1 MRIIYG
7 ISTGCLIVISH
18 DRFFLDSIVDHLFVF
33 EGNGK
38 IKDFPGGYS
47 DYREWA
53 AAQAQQ
59 SSASSA
65 IEKPATQKEKQM
77 SRKRKMS
84 FKEQKEFESLTVE
97 IEQLTN
103 EKNELEAA
111 FNSGNVDDI
120 TVKAARYE
128 EIKNLLDEKEMRW
141 LELSEI

>member
-1 MRIIYG
+1 
-7 ISTGCLIVISH
+7 
-18 DRFFLDSIVDHLFVF
+18 
-33 EGNGK
+33 
-38 IKDFPGGYS
+38 
-47 DYREWA
+47 
-53 AAQAQQ
+53 
-59 SSASSA
+59 
-65 IEKPATQKEKQM
+65 
-77 SRKRKMS
+77 MS